1 MYANR
6 TTRFAGLLIA
16 VLLTAAVNGVMLWKF
31 DAVAHDAT
39 LASVQFPAVATLEKV
54 YVVANRRS

>member
-1 MYANR
+1 MYTSR

-16 VLLTAAVNGVMLWKF
+16 VLLTVAVNGAMLWKF

-39 LASVQFPAVATLEKV
+39 LASVQLPSVATLEKV
-54 YVVANRRS
+54 YIVANRRS